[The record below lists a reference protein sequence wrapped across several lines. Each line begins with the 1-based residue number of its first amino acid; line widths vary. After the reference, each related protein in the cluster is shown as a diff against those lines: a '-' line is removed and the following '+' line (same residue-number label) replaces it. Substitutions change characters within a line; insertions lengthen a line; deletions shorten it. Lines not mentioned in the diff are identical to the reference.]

1 MAGRQSL
8 MVALLLN
15 VLIMIRLL
23 LNEGMFLEQ
32 RRMPRPRRSQ
42 ELAHAIQRPWRRGR
56 WPWGSLSY

>member
-1 MAGRQSL
+1 

-15 VLIMIRLL
+15 VLIVIRLL

-42 ELAHAIQRPWRRGR
+42 ELAHAIQRPWLKGR
-56 WPWGSLSY
+56 WPWRSLSH